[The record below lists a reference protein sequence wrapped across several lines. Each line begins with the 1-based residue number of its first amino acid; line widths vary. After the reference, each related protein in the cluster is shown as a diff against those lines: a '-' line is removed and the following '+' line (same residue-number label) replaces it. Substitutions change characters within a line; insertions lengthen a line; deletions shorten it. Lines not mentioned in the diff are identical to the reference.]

1 MSHGEH
7 AAHCD
12 FVLIGAQGDLA
23 RRKLLPSLYELD
35 KAGLLHEDTRIVGA
49 ARRDYSHE
57 EYRQVVLEN
66 TNTFKK
72 EDLCEETW
80 ARFVKRLYFFRLD
93 VAEQASYDAIRE
105 FLGEAVLPSV
115 FYFAMPPATYGTI
128 CQGLNTAGLVDD
140 KCRVVLEKPIGKDL
154 ESSKVINDQVAE
166 FFKESQIYRIDHYLG
181 KETVMNMFALR
192 FANALFTNN
201 WDHNTIDHVQ
211 ITVGEEVG
219 IEGRWGY
226 FDQAGQM
233 RDMVQNHLLQLL
245 TIMAMEPPADL
256 SADSVRTEK
265 LKVLKALRPISHTNI
280 DAKTVRGQYAA
291 GFLKGQSVPGY
302 LEEDGANE
310 RSETETFVAIR
321 VDIDNWRWAG
331 VPFYLRTG
339 KRMPQKLSEIVVYFK
354 QQPHNVFEHSY
365 RNLPANKLIIRL
377 QPNEGVEL
385 QVLNKVPGL
394 DEPMKLQETKL
405 DLSFS
410 ETFAS
415 ERIADAYERLL
426 YEAMVGNQTLFVSR
440 NEVEEAWIWADSII
454 EAWQHCGVRAKPYQA
469 GTWGPVSSVAL
480 LAKDDRNWHE

>member
-1 MSHGEH
+1 MSHVEH

-23 RRKLLPSLYELD
+23 RRKLLPSLYQLD
-35 KAGLLHEDTRIVGA
+35 KAGLLHQDTRIIGA
-49 ARRDYSHE
+49 ARRDYSHQ

-66 TNTFKK
+66 TKTFMK
-72 EDLCEETW
+72 EEVCEETW
-80 ARFVKRLYFFRLD
+80 ARFVARLHFFRLD
-93 VAEQASYDAIRE
+93 VDIQETYDAIKS
-105 FLGEAVLPSV
+105 FLGDSGLASV
-115 FYFAMPPATYGTI
+115 FYFAMPPSTYGNI
-128 CQGLNTAGLVDD
+128 CKGLHAAGMIDAQ
-140 KCRVVLEKPIGKDL
+140 CRVVLEKPIGTSL
-154 ESSKVINDQVAE
+154 STSQVINDQVAE
-166 FFKESQIYRIDHYLG
+166 FFDESQIYRIDHYLG

-211 ITVGEEVG
+211 ITVAEEVG

-256 SADSVRTEK
+256 HADSVRNEK
-265 LKVLKALRPISHTNI
+265 LKVLKALRPITHTNI

-291 GFLKGQSVPGY
+291 GFLRGKPVPGY
-302 LEEDGANE
+302 LEEEGANE
-310 RSETETFVAIR
+310 RSETETFIAIK

-339 KRMPQKLSEIVVYFK
+339 KRLPKKHSEIVVHFK
-354 QQPHNVFEHSY
+354 QQPHNIFNETL
-365 RNLPANKLIIRL
+365 RDLPANKLTIRL

-385 QVLNKVPGL
+385 EVLNKVPGL
-394 DEPMKLQETKL
+394 DEPIKLQQTKL

-410 ETFAS
+410 ETFS
-415 ERIADAYERLL
+415 TQRISDAYERLL

-440 NEVEEAWIWADSII
+440 NEVEEAWTWADSII

-469 GTWGPVSSVAL
+469 GTWGPVASIAL
-480 LAKDDRNWHE
+480 MAKDNRNWDE